1 MTHTG
6 VLPFPATKL
15 EHGQVGNPM
24 NFAVQFSNL
33 DGNPLDE
40 SLKVTQSQ
48 LVSYWKSFPRDTFED
63 FCGATP
69 QAKFHKLV
77 GLVFWDVGQHH
88 KQLDLFF
95 SLGRYP
101 THNFLNTRFRVDISF
116 KGGLILL
123 LGVTST
129 SPASL
134 VFRRPWLYCHP
145 YNATRQIP
153 KAVDTRS
160 VGFVSRTIPLHFP
173 LHVGWNFDSRWQFFL
188 NSRLFQNA
196 CPFLNGRIR
205 WFGATSSLK

>member
-33 DGNPLDE
+33 DGNRLDE

-48 LVSYWKSFPRDTFED
+48 MVSYWKSFPRDTFED

-129 SPASL
+129 SPASFGFQETL
-134 VFRRPWLYCHP
+134 ALLPSSQCYKTNPEGGRH
-145 YNATRQIP
+145 
-153 KAVDTRS
+153 AV
-160 VGFVSRTIPLHFP
+160 VGFVSRTIPPPCRLEFWQQMTVFFWI
-173 LHVGWNFDSRWQFFL
+173 HVCSRMDAH
-188 NSRLFQNA
+188 S
-196 CPFLNGRIR
+196 
-205 WFGATSSLK
+205 